1 MSERPIDFNDF
12 LDANKAK
19 EEEARM
25 SEALSEIEESQI
37 ESAAPELD
45 VQKAVVEALAEDKAI
60 LNEEI
65 DRLARIVEV
74 KDAEIASLKE
84 EIEKIKTEL
93 ELKES
98 EKSSLG
104 SEIEKLKEA
113 GENAAK
119 TTQKEIENLKE
130 KITALEMKEFEVQE
144 RNPNSLALLDRD
156 VDLPDRFMGETRDQ
170 VLEVIK
176 EAREKAEADGRIRRA
191 QILESVLVANEPSGN
206 LEKKRNALEKFFNE
220 NGNIVNGTVIEEL
233 T

>member
-98 EKSSLG
+98 EKLSLG
-104 SEIEKLKEA
+104 AEIKKLKEA

-144 RNPNSLALLDRD
+144 RNPHSLALLDRD